1 MQVADARPPGARPNY
16 TDATGVDKYVMPE
29 EEYAKKTDSVLAW
42 KKAEKLGR
50 FDPSAP
56 SREEARIAAFAEEVR
71 SRGIEV
77 GARCRVGNDDTR
89 RGIVMHVGEVKEIPN
104 GSGVWVGVHLDEPM
118 GKNDGS
124 ILGQRY
130 WGEPSEMKHGVFVR
144 PERVEVGDYPPMDD
158 LGDMEEI

>member
-1 MQVADARPPGARPNY
+1 
-16 TDATGVDKYVMPE
+16 MPE

-56 SREEARIAAFAEEVR
+56 SREEAKIAAFAEDIR

-77 GARCRVGNDDTR
+77 GKRCRVGNDDTR
-89 RGIVMHVGEVKEIPN
+89 RGVVKYVGNVNDIPN
-104 GSGVWVGVHLDEPM
+104 GSGDWVGVHLDEPM

-124 ILGQRY
+124 INGTRY
-130 WGEPSEMKHGVFVR
+130 WGEPSDMKHGVLVR
-144 PERVEVGDYPPMDD
+144 PERVDIGDYPPMDD
-158 LGDMEEI
+158 LGDLEEI